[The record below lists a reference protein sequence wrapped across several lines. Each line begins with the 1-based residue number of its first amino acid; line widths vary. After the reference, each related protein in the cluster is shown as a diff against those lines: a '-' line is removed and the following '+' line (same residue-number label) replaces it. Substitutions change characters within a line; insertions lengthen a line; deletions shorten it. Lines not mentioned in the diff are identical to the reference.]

1 MHLRTTHLIIPLL
14 QKKEKKLQ
22 NLPLR
27 AAIQGNFR
35 YKAAI
40 VSSKYRTLNKGQI
53 TYLCFDQY
61 FFWCKFRRSIKA
73 IDASSLL
80 QVATTVQ
87 QEEQELRN
95 LKGMLD
101 TQGTL
106 RPIFES
112 HLRQKRSVRERAMQ
126 LRKIVAESG
135 LDYNKVATIFT
146 RTIPEN
152 NDKNGDNINEDNDQ
166 LEKMERVEI
175 KSELKNRIPDANDE
189 DLEELIELFEG

>member
-14 QKKEKKLQ
+14 QKKEKKIQ

-27 AAIQGNFR
+27 TAIQGNFQ
-35 YKAAI
+35 YKAIIASYNKLQI
-40 VSSKYRTLNKGQI
+40 V
-53 TYLCFDQY
+53 YLCFYQY
-61 FFWCKFRRSIKA
+61 FSWCIFCRSLKA

-146 RTIPEN
+146 RTAPEN
-152 NDKNGDNINEDNDQ
+152 DDKNGDNKNEDKDQ

>member
-1 MHLRTTHLIIPLL
+1 M
-14 QKKEKKLQ
+14 
-22 NLPLR
+22 
-27 AAIQGNFR
+27 
-35 YKAAI
+35 
-40 VSSKYRTLNKGQI
+40 
-53 TYLCFDQY
+53 
-61 FFWCKFRRSIKA
+61 
-73 IDASSLL
+73 

-146 RTIPEN
+146 RTPEN
-152 NDKNGDNINEDNDQ
+152 NDKNGDNINEDKDQ
-166 LEKMERVEI
+166 LKKLERVEI
-175 KSELKNRIPDANDE
+175 KSELKNRIPDTNDE

>member
-1 MHLRTTHLIIPLL
+1 M
-14 QKKEKKLQ
+14 
-22 NLPLR
+22 
-27 AAIQGNFR
+27 
-35 YKAAI
+35 
-40 VSSKYRTLNKGQI
+40 
-53 TYLCFDQY
+53 
-61 FFWCKFRRSIKA
+61 
-73 IDASSLL
+73 

-135 LDYNKVATIFT
+135 LDYTKVATIFT
-146 RTIPEN
+146 CTTQEN
-152 NDKNGDNINEDNDQ
+152 NDKNGDNLNEDKDQ